1 MNNRQDLTKYGIVAL
16 AALAILGWVRE
27 PERHGSVETP
37 VVTPA
42 RHVIVPEDET
52 ATPEV
57 DHEQQPHTE
66 EPAMPAEPVTIR
78 PRPRKVP
85 VQAPAHA
92 PVNRPVKTIPV
103 TKAGNDPV
111 APPVTAPTPQQE
123 NGRHGAV
130 EEART
135 RPEPR
140 TERQPEP
147 EPIREATVVRPSR
160 SASSVS
166 LPRQDQRSKR
176 RSTVIIAGAGAA
188 GAAIGAAAGG
198 GKGAIIGAI
207 TGAAGGYVYDRMSRG
222 SYRNSGGSGQPT
234 DNTTDSS
241 DRHDFATRFGTP
253 AFN

>member
-1 MNNRQDLTKYGIVAL
+1 MHNRQDLTKYGIVAL

-27 PERHGSVETP
+27 PERHGSVDTP

-66 EPAMPAEPVTIR
+66 EPAVPAEPVTIR
-78 PRPRKVP
+78 QRPRTAP

-103 TKAGNDPV
+103 TKAGNAPV
-111 APPVTAPTPQQE
+111 APPLATPAPQQE
-123 NGRHGAV
+123 SGRHVGV

-135 RPEPR
+135 RPEAK

-147 EPIREATVVRPSR
+147 EPVREATVIRPDR
-160 SASSVS
+160 SASSVG

-198 GKGAIIGAI
+198 GKGAVIGAI
-207 TGAAGGYVYDRMSRG
+207 TGVAGGYVYDRMSRG
-222 SYRNSGGSGQPT
+222 SYRNGGGSGHPT
-234 DNTTDSS
+234 DSTTDSS
-241 DRHDFATRFGTP
+241 DRPDLANRFGTP